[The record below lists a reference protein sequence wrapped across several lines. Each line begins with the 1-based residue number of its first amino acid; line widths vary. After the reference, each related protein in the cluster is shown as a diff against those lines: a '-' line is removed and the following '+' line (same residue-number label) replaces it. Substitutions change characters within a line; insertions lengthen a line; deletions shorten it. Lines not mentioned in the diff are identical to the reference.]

1 MTEWNTLIPFFCGR
15 PGTRTLK
22 AISLLVFKTSSS
34 SSRMPS
40 FGFSR
45 CQWTSLLNYLII
57 FQLGKYTNIYLY
69 IQASN
74 MTLILLNTRASNRIR
89 TDDNSLTRRALYQL
103 SYGGKCL
110 NGRTRTFNN
119 PHSKWGNHTNGSHLD
134 FILKNFLP
142 FQLAKYT
149 KNIPGNQIF
158 LKKKPGFFRAGF
170 NFGFCIF

>member
-1 MTEWNTLIPFFCGR
+1 MKLFNSGR
-15 PGTRTLK
+15 PETRTPK

-45 CQWTSLLNYLII
+45 CQWTYLLNYLII

-69 IQASN
+69 IQVSN
-74 MTLILLNTRASNRIR
+74 MTLILFNTWASNRIR
-89 TDDNSLTRRALYQL
+89 TDDHSLTRRALYQL

-134 FILKNFLP
+134 FILKN
-142 FQLAKYT
+142 
-149 KNIPGNQIF
+149 
-158 LKKKPGFFRAGF
+158 KKPGFFRAGF

>member
-1 MTEWNTLIPFFCGR
+1 MKLFNSGR
-15 PGTRTLK
+15 CWIRTNGASQLTCFQDK
-22 AISLLVFKTSSS
+22 RNKPLCQS
-34 SSRMPS
+34 S

-45 CQWTSLLNYLII
+45 CQWTYLLNYLII

-69 IQASN
+69 IQVSN
-74 MTLILLNTRASNRIR
+74 MTLILFNTWASNRIR
-89 TDDNSLTRRALYQL
+89 TDDHSLTRRALYQL

-134 FILKNFLP
+134 FILKN
-142 FQLAKYT
+142 
-149 KNIPGNQIF
+149 
-158 LKKKPGFFRAGF
+158 KKPGFFRAGF